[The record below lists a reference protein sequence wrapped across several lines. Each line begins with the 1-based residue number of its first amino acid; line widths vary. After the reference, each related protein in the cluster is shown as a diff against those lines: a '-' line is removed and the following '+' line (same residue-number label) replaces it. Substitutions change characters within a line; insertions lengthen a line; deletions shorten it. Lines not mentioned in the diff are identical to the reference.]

1 LKLLLDTHAL
11 AWFLLDLPR
20 LPATSKAAIADPENT
35 VVVSVVSTLEIAIK
49 VRVGKWPEAA
59 PILQD
64 VDRILSAEQFIPL
77 PVSVK
82 HALKAG
88 SMPGAHRDPFD
99 RLLIAQALVEDLTLV
114 SNEAV
119 FDGFGVQRLW

>member
-20 LPATSKAAIADPENT
+20 LPQTARAAIADPDNI
-35 VVVSVVSTLEIAIK
+35 VMVSAVSALEIAIK

-64 VDRILSAEQFIPL
+64 FDQMILADQFQL
-77 PVSVK
+77 LDVSVE

-88 SMPGAHRDPFD
+88 SMPGQHRDPFD
-99 RLLIAQALVEDLTLV
+99 RLLIAQALIEGLTLV
-114 SNEAV
+114 TNETL

>member
-1 LKLLLDTHAL
+1 LRLLLDTHAL

-20 LPATSKAAIADPENT
+20 LPQTAKAAIADPDNM
-35 VVVSVVSTLEIAIK
+35 VVVSIVSALEIAIK
-49 VRVGKWPEAA
+49 VRVGKWPEAE
-59 PILQD
+59 PILRNFD
-64 VDRILSAEQFIPL
+64 GVLSAEQFQPL
-77 PVSVK
+77 TVSMD

-88 SMPGAHRDPFD
+88 SMPGSHRDPFD

-114 SNEAV
+114 TNETL